1 MSKKKYQLIIRDPR
15 LGRWGLNRIKEW
27 IGHEGVLSFEATVKV
42 EAFEED
48 NLLDRLFGPTGFD
61 PRAYLGRTLS
71 MALAYIHSGSP
82 KAPEYLAIIPVLLDL
97 RMRAQAAGLDVEGF
111 TFRCGPAERLVG
123 PERKLGDLFQ
133 EAFETLGVNRKDF
146 EEQWCQKLVV
156 KELPGPIRTK
166 SLLET
171 ISPCAKE

>member
-1 MSKKKYQLIIRDPR
+1 MAKKQYQLVIRGPR
-15 LGRWGLNRIKEW
+15 LGRWELKRLKEW
-27 IGHEGVLSFEATVKV
+27 IGHEGVIPEGSTVKV
-42 EAFEED
+42 EADDF
-48 NLLDRLFGPTGFD
+48 LDRLFGPTGFD

-82 KAPEYLAIIPVLLDL
+82 KAPEYLAILPALLDL

-111 TFRCGPAERLVG
+111 TFRCGTAERLVG

-133 EAFETLGVNRKDF
+133 EAFETLGGSRKDF
-146 EEQWCQKLVV
+146 EEQWCQKLAV

-171 ISPCAKE
+171 SSLCAKE